1 MKGHPGGSLLVS
13 AGPVGSLHGS
23 ADPVD
28 GPSGPQ
34 WAPRGVWNHAVY
46 AVIVVIPMF
55 CGTFSH
61 IIKTSMLLLL
71 LCRVL

>member
-13 AGPVGSLHGS
+13 AGLVGSLHGS
-23 ADPVD
+23 ADLVD

-46 AVIVVIPMF
+46 AVMVVMPCFILVF
-55 CGTFSH
+55 F
-61 IIKTSMLLLL
+61 TS
-71 LCRVL
+71 